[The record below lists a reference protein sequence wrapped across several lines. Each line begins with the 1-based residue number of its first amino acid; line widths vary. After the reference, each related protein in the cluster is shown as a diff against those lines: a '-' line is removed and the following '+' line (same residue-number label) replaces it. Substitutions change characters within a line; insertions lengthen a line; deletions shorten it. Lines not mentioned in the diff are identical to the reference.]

1 MNTRSENLTPSL
13 RNVEENA
20 ANTFNQEDDEGYTTE
35 ELKFKVEEEEF
46 TYPSSWKNGSI
57 PVFPLGNFI
66 SLLFLTIIST
76 RSRSYK
82 LNILLNFTFS
92 FFLVCSEEP
101 ES

>member
-1 MNTRSENLTPSL
+1 MNQALLPSKLREVGHPNKISILSWKIKSGDELNTRSENLTPSL

-20 ANTFNQEDDEGYTTE
+20 ANTFNEEDDEGSTTE

-66 SLLFLTIIST
+66 SLLF
-76 RSRSYK
+76 
-82 LNILLNFTFS
+82 
-92 FFLVCSEEP
+92 
-101 ES
+101 